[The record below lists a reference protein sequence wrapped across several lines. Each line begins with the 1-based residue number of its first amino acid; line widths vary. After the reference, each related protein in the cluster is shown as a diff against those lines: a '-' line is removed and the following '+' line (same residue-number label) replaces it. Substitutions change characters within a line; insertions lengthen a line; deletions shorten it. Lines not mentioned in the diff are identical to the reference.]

1 MTIINKIHGRKGG
14 SSSASAPRV
23 PVEQP
28 NTLRS
33 KATARILD
41 ALGEGEIVG
50 LVDGAKSI
58 YLDNTPLQN
67 IDGSY
72 NFHGVTWEQRTGT
85 PDQEWIRGFP
95 AVETPVGVG
104 VTVKYGPT
112 FAVTRRID
120 NLDATAVRVTVA
132 VPSMFT
138 QDQTSGD
145 TNGSS
150 VSFIVRIRRVTPTA
164 GWEEYP
170 QTISGKTMSAYQES
184 YRLPLNGDGP
194 WDVQVERFTPDS
206 DKATV
211 QNGLTFDS
219 FTELVELPLT
229 YPRTALVGVAVD
241 GELFGSNIPSRAYD
255 VKGWIVRVPNIY
267 DGENRVYTSDFW
279 DGTFKRQWTDD
290 PAWLFY
296 HLLTHPAGAGLSDNQ
311 IDKWSLFEI
320 SRYCSERVDDGYGG
334 KEPRFSA
341 NFVINSRT
349 EAYGV
354 INALASAFRG
364 MTFWHSGAVSVVA
377 DMPADAD
384 VIVSQ
389 ANTSNGFEYSG
400 ASLKSRHTVAL
411 VSYLDAENSYETSIE
426 TVEDAD
432 GIEKYGWNPVEIN
445 AFACTSRG
453 QAHRLGRW
461 TLDTERYESEALTYK
476 ASVDHLNVVPGMVA
490 AIADPEYAS
499 VRSGGRVAA
508 ATTTNVTLDAAF
520 QIEAGHSY
528 KLMATMPN
536 ATIETRTI
544 VLGPGT
550 YTSVPVSPAFS
561 AAPIVESNWIITS
574 TALAPRLFKVMGI
587 SEDDDVEFTISAI
600 YHDPTKFARVEQGIQ
615 LERPPFTRL
624 PNPGIISPPSNVA
637 VSREYISTPSGFTDA
652 LQVTWTAST
661 DPYVRG
667 YIVKYQKNLANWQIM
682 PEVSTTSYTLYGEG
696 PGSYIFQVFAVNFAG
711 VQSLPATLSVNISN
725 ESPITLLKVTGLE
738 LEGQGNNQ
746 IFQGRDPVFAW
757 RATAIRGAY
766 ALGEEPS
773 AGAGYLDNI
782 FRDFEVRV
790 YDVTNNLFF
799 TDHTQETRYIFSFEK
814 NAQTTNGPHRKFR
827 FQVLMRDKWGNYSLP
842 ADLAVENPA
851 PAQPTNLSVQAG
863 YASIFVSFDRPTDL
877 DFEGSLIWVSDTT
890 GFVPGP
896 ENLAYDGPD
905 TYKYLVAPERTTRYV
920 RVAAYDS
927 FGKTELNVTAEL
939 SVIIGGVVA
948 PDSVPP
954 TVPTGLVLT
963 SDVVVAADGTATYRL
978 HATWDANPEGDFLSY
993 GLSIRQAGGNA
1004 VFFTTDQPSYEW
1016 IVDAGVTYYVSVRA
1030 TDYTSNSS
1038 VYSGEISH
1046 TVLGDNSPPA
1056 LPSGLAVKETF
1067 KSLWLNW
1074 DKHPASDFS
1083 HMEVWEAASANRAQA
1098 SMVAIAPGTTFI
1110 RENLD
1115 GGTSRWYWLQ
1125 AVDRSGNKS
1134 GFFPVSTTAGVS
1146 GRTKKVE
1153 EADFQELTIGRGIL
1167 KEASVDSANIVEL
1180 DASKIKAG
1188 SILSGT
1194 ILVDGRQI
1202 GSIVESTGDP
1212 AALINTG
1219 STLID
1224 PGKILISGAT
1234 KLSDWKSG
1242 GDRTTINGGVIE
1254 ANTIKAN
1261 SLSIGNRNILFSG
1274 VAIEPSKETNIV
1286 SWTSGIVVWQD
1297 DTGATRAESV
1307 SAQSAQFSGLALYL
1321 GWYPG
1326 AGTLFTTTDIN
1337 VYSNPNIVVVGQY
1350 FGGVNLFVDYGRT
1363 VIDGTTIRSRTISAL
1378 QIQANT
1384 ISANE
1389 LSAGTLITRQAQIQ
1403 DGLISRAHIG
1413 QGQIDDG
1420 HINNLSAGKITSGT
1434 INSQFLQIGTLGSGF
1449 GNIQIES
1456 RFGNRRIVYV
1466 DGNNTPRVAIGQ
1478 FSTTPNLDLDGLYV
1492 WNKAGQEV
1500 ITANGLATNI
1510 VGTLN
1515 INGEAVT
1522 TGKIQSGATSAMSFV
1537 RTWQMNFISAA
1548 GGNIHIQSSG
1558 TIISPSTFTVR
1569 VVGNGIELGKMFG
1582 VVGAFHVMA
1591 VHAPPIGSLTTYK
1604 MQYSSNNGIN
1614 WNDFIADGNF
1624 VATMVAVEY
1633 KR

>member
-1 MTIINKIHGRKGG
+1 MDHVNKIFGSKGG
-14 SSSASAPRV
+14 SSSAPAPRI
-23 PVEQP
+23 PVEAP

-58 YLDNTPLQN
+58 YLDKTPLQN
-67 IDGSY
+67 TDGSF
-72 NFHGVTWEQRTGT
+72 NFHGVTWEQRVGT
-85 PDQEWIRGFP
+85 PDQDWIHGFP

-104 VTVKYGPT
+104 VTVKFGST

-120 NLDATAVRVTVA
+120 NLDATAVRVTVG

-138 QDQTSGD
+138 QDAATGD

-150 VSFIVRIRRVTPTA
+150 VSFVVRVRRVTPTA

-170 QTISGKTMSAYQES
+170 QTIVGKAMSAYQES

-194 WDVQVERFTPDS
+194 WDVQIERTTPDS

-211 QNGLTFDS
+211 QNSLAFDS

-229 YPRTALVGVAVD
+229 YPRTALIGIAVD

-267 DGENRVYTSDFW
+267 DGENRVYNGTFW

-296 HLLTHPAGAGLSDNQ
+296 HLLTHPAGAGLSDSQ
-311 IDKWSLFEI
+311 IDKWSLYDI
-320 SRYCSERVDDGYGG
+320 SRYCSERVDNGYGG

-354 INALASAFRG
+354 INALASSFRA

-389 ANTSNGFEYSG
+389 ANTIDGFEYSG

-411 VSYLDAENSYETSIE
+411 VSFLDAENSYETSIE

-432 GIEKYGWNPVEIN
+432 GIEKYGWNPIEIN

-461 TLDTERYESEALTYK
+461 TLDTERYESEALSYK
-476 ASVDHLNVVPGMVA
+476 ASIDHLSVVPGIVA
-490 AIADPEYAS
+490 AVADPEYANL
-499 VRSGGRVAA
+499 RSGGRVAA
-508 ATTTNVTLDAAF
+508 ATVNSVTLDAPF
-520 QIEAGHSY
+520 KIEAGHSY
-528 KLMATMPN
+528 KLLATMPN
-536 ATIETRTI
+536 GTLETRNI
-544 VLGPGT
+544 ALGPGT
-550 YTSVPVSPAFS
+550 YTTVSVTPPFLL
-561 AAPIVESNWIITS
+561 APQVESNWIITS
-574 TALAPRLFKVMGI
+574 TALAPRLFKVLGI
-587 SEDDDVEFTISAI
+587 SEDDDLEFTISAL

-615 LERPPFTRL
+615 LERPPFSRL

-667 YIVKYQKNLANWQIM
+667 YIVRYQKNLTNWQAM
-682 PEVSTTSYTLYGEG
+682 PEVSTTSYVLYGEG
-696 PGSYIFQVFAVNFAG
+696 PGSYNFQVFAVNFAG

-766 ALGEEPS
+766 PLGEEPS

-790 YDVTNNLFF
+790 YDVTNNLIF
-799 TDHTQETRYIFSFEK
+799 TDHTQETRYVFSFEK
-814 NAQTTNGPHRKFR
+814 NAQTTSGPHRKFR

-842 ADLAVENPA
+842 ADLEVENPA

-877 DFEGSLIWVSDTT
+877 DFEGSLIWVSDTS
-890 GFVPGP
+890 GFTPGP
-896 ENLAYDGPD
+896 ATLAYDGPD

-927 FGKTELNVTAEL
+927 FGKTGLNVTAEF
-939 SVIIGGVVA
+939 SVIIGGVLA
-948 PDSVPP
+948 PDFVPP

-963 SDVVVAADGTATYRL
+963 SDVVIAADGTATYRL
-978 HATWDANPEGDFLSY
+978 RAMWDANAEGDFLSY

-1004 VFFTTDQPSYEW
+1004 VFFTTDQAAYEW

-1038 VYSGEISH
+1038 VYSGEIAH

-1056 LPSGLAVKETF
+1056 LPSGVVVKETF

-1083 HMEVWEAASANRAQA
+1083 HMEVWEADSNNRAQA
-1098 SMVAIAPGTTFI
+1098 AMVAIAPGTTFI

-1134 GFFPVSTTAGVS
+1134 GFFPVSATAGVS

-1153 EADFQELTIGRGIL
+1153 EADFQELTIGRGVL

-1180 DASKIKAG
+1180 DASKIRAG
-1188 SILSGT
+1188 SVLSGS

-1202 GSIVESTGDP
+1202 GSIVADTGDP
-1212 AALINTG
+1212 AALINSG

-1224 PGKILISGAT
+1224 PGKILISGGT
-1234 KLSDWKSG
+1234 KLSDWKAG
-1242 GDRTTINGGVIE
+1242 GDKTTINGGVIE

-1261 SLSIGNRNILFSG
+1261 ALSIGNRNILFSG
-1274 VAIEPSKETNIV
+1274 VAIEPSKETNRV
-1286 SWTSGIVVWQD
+1286 SWTSGTVVWQD
-1297 DTGATRAESV
+1297 DTGATRTESV
-1307 SAQSAQFSGLALYL
+1307 SAQSAQFSGPALYL

-1337 VYSNPNIVVVGQY
+1337 IYSNPGIVVVGQY

-1363 VIDGTTIRSRTISAL
+1363 VIDGTTIRARTISAL
-1378 QIQANT
+1378 QIQVNT

-1389 LSAGTLITRQAQIQ
+1389 LSTGTLITRQAQIQ

-1413 QGQIDDG
+1413 QAQIDDG

-1456 RFGNRRIVYV
+1456 RSGYRRIVYV
-1466 DGNNTPRVAIGQ
+1466 DGNNTPRVALGQ
-1478 FSTTPNLDLDGLYV
+1478 FGAAPNLDLDGLYV
-1492 WNKAGQEV
+1492 WNKFGQEV
-1500 ITANGLATNI
+1500 ITANGLAVNI

-1522 TGKIQSGATSAMSFV
+1522 TGKISPGATSGMVFS
-1537 RTWQMNFISAA
+1537 RTSTVVMVSSVGGNVIIHGIGSVALPGGSAIIRISAN
-1548 GGNIHIQSSG
+1548 GVEVSRM
-1558 TIISPSTFTVR
+1558 TIPNGYFSI
-1569 VVGNGIELGKMFG
+1569 VG
-1582 VVGAFHVMA
+1582 
-1591 VHAPPIGSLTTYK
+1591 VHSAPPGAVTAYRTEYDFGSAGWQPVDTTFGPALT
-1604 MQYSSNNGIN
+1604 
-1614 WNDFIADGNF
+1614 IATEF
-1624 VATMVAVEY
+1624 